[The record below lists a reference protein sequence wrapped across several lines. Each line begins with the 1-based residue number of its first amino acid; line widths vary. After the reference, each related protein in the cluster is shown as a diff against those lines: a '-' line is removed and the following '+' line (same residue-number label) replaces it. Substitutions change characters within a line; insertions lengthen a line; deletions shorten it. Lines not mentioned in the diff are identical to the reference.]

1 MQRRPQR
8 SGARRTV
15 DIDRAAAFAVVA
27 AVLTLALGAY
37 ARHVSPVL
45 TDVPLIG
52 PSGRLLYALMLVSL
66 VGFAYQAH
74 RVWDE
79 VPVAYTP
86 YPPAPTAWI
95 LPTLTM
101 LGGLLLVVRYHDWA
115 VIAMAGIIVGSGV
128 YAALTVRASLTGT
141 GVVDSSTAQAIHSV
155 LTLVVALI
163 ALSQIYGYRM
173 RTIYSAPA
181 VFLVALLLL
190 LQIHDGVPSNPVRR
204 VAYALVGSFVVA
216 EVVWPLNYWPPSGWF
231 GGGVLAVVFLGYALI
246 SRAQLRQ
253 RLTQTRV
260 MQYAAL
266 TVAMF
271 AVIVVLAR

>member
-1 MQRRPQR
+1 MQRRPR
-8 SGARRTV
+8 RPSARRNL
-15 DIDRAAAFAVVA
+15 DIDLAAAFSVVA

-37 ARHVSPVL
+37 ARHVSPPL

-52 PSGRLLYALMLVSL
+52 PSGRLLYALMLLSL
-66 VGFAYQAH
+66 VGFGYQTH

-79 VPVAYTP
+79 QPVAYTP

-101 LGGLLLVVRYHDWA
+101 LGGLLLVVHYHDWP

-128 YAALTVRASLTGT
+128 YAALTVRASLAGS
-141 GVVDSSTAQAIHSV
+141 GVVDASTAQAIHSI

-163 ALSQIYGYRM
+163 TMSQIYGYRM
-173 RTIYSAPA
+173 RTIYSAPT

-190 LQIHDGVPSNPVRR
+190 VQVHDGIPANPVRR
-204 VAYALVGSFVVA
+204 VAYALVGAFVVA
-216 EVVWPLNYWPPSGWF
+216 EIVWPLNYWPPSGWF
-231 GGGVLAVVFLGYALI
+231 GGGVLTVVFLGYALI

-253 RLTQTRV
+253 RLTQSLV

-266 TVAMF
+266 TAALF